1 MHSSEIRSR
10 DFKSVCNSK
19 SLLMPVD
26 QISKE
31 IIDKRDENHL
41 GCIMTDPE
49 FIKNLAHVR
58 ELEITVTGR
67 RSGRSVSTPVWF
79 IHEGQKLYL
88 VPVKGTDSNW
98 YKNVLAE
105 PTMQISAGERKVT
118 AKAAPVSDP
127 RRIAEVVEK
136 LRSKY
141 GPGEVKKYYSKLDA
155 ALEVAI

>member
-1 MHSSEIRSR
+1 M
-10 DFKSVCNSK
+10 
-19 SLLMPVD
+19 LVD
-26 QISKE
+26 QASKE
-31 IIDKRDENHL
+31 IIDKRDENPL
-41 GCIMTDPE
+41 RYIMTDPE
-49 FIKNLAHVR
+49 FMKNLAHVR

-67 RSGRSVSTPVWF
+67 KSGRSISTPVWF

-88 VPVKGTDSNW
+88 IPVKGTDSNW

-105 PTMQISAGERKVT
+105 PTMQIFAGERKLT
-118 AKAAPVSDP
+118 TKAIPVSNP
-127 RRIAEVVEK
+127 RRVAELVDK